1 MMNIG
6 RVCIKNSGR
15 DKNQIC
21 VVIDNIDERNVLI
34 DGNVRRK
41 KCNVAHLNPL
51 DQTIIIEKNESSES
65 IKKELSALGH
75 KMITK
80 GKLRERKTKDSQKKS
95 SKVITPKKEAKPKKE
110 IKKEEPKKTVKEKK
124 VTKK

>member
-51 DQTIIIEKNESSES
+51 DQTITIEKNESSAS

-75 KMITK
+75 KIIEK
-80 GKLRERKTKDSQKKS
+80 GKIREPKTKDSQKKS
-95 SKVITPKKEAKPKKE
+95 AKSMEPKKESKPKKE
-110 IKKEEPKKTVKEKK
+110 VKKEKPKETVKVKK
-124 VTKK
+124 ETKK

>member
-51 DQTIIIEKNESSES
+51 DQTIIIEKNESSAA
-65 IKKELSALGH
+65 IMKELSALGH
-75 KMITK
+75 KMIKK
-80 GKLRERKTKDSQKKS
+80 GKVRAPKTKDSQQKS
-95 SKVITPKKEAKPKKE
+95 SKPTVQKEAKPKKE
-110 IKKEEPKKTVKEKK
+110 AKKEKPKEPSKVKKE
-124 VTKK
+124 TKK